1 MREQASWVTIKNYK
15 GEDFSNLVISE
26 AVDLVESGDYQ
37 LLKIIVGKLNTE
49 STTQI
54 LHKAIEVNN
63 SRLVKYII
71 KYKGTSDEK
80 LMNFL

>member
-1 MREQASWVTIKNYK
+1 MTIKNYR
-15 GEDFSNLVISE
+15 GEDFSGLVLSK
-26 AVDLVESGDYQ
+26 AVDLMESGDYQ
-37 LLKIIVGKLNTE
+37 LLKIIVGKLNTV

-71 KYKGTSDEK
+71 KHKGASDEK
-80 LMNFL
+80 LINFL

>member
-1 MREQASWVTIKNYK
+1 MREQASWVTIKSYNS
-15 GEDFSNLVISE
+15 EDFSDLVLSK
-26 AVDLVESGDYQ
+26 ALDLVESGDYQ
-37 LLKIIVGKLNTE
+37 LLKIIVGKLNKE

-71 KYKGTSDEK
+71 KYKGANDE
-80 LMNFL
+80 